1 MRVEEIRIGR
11 NHALFPACEKAC
23 FHVRTLYNSGNYQL
37 RQAFFKHEVVDYRKI
52 DKSFKQNN
60 DPLYRRMPSA
70 ASAQRT
76 LIVLQNDWKS
86 FFQATKQYEKHPEK
100 FKAKPKIPR
109 YCKGK
114 KTFVVERNGFS
125 VKDHILCITGL
136 GAVKIRCVANQQF
149 NEKKER
155 SVLQEVRII
164 PRNGIYVVH
173 LAYKEANRYD
183 ARTVGL
189 DSARILGVDLG
200 VTNFAT
206 MTAVGPDTEALC
218 PLIAKGGRL
227 KALNHLWN
235 PEQSQGKKV
244 SNFPNLA
251 KQDSNF
257 QFVV

>member
-23 FHVRTLYNSGNYQL
+23 FHTRTLYNSGNYQL

-52 DKSFKQNN
+52 DKCFKQNN

-86 FFQATKQYEKHPEK
+86 VFQATKQYEKHPEK

-136 GAVKIRCVANQQF
+136 GSLKIRCVANQQF
-149 NEKKER
+149 NEKKDR

-164 PRNGIYVVH
+164 PRN
-173 LAYKEANRYD
+173 
-183 ARTVGL
+183 
-189 DSARILGVDLG
+189 
-200 VTNFAT
+200 
-206 MTAVGPDTEALC
+206 
-218 PLIAKGGRL
+218 
-227 KALNHLWN
+227 
-235 PEQSQGKKV
+235 
-244 SNFPNLA
+244 
-251 KQDSNF
+251 
-257 QFVV
+257 